1 MALLQWLSS
10 HLQATIR
17 NCFNRTAAAATAV
30 GAVGAAAAAAA
41 ALAAAVAAAAL
52 AAAAAAA
59 VVVVV
64 VAAAAAA
71 AVAVVVR
78 KCNFLV
84 FFQSEIITV
93 HVSVHLSQCICAVL
107 LVTFDRLFSNFLLK
121 DPLDLADQRSTHHP
135 DYENKTKQMIL
146 LSPYAVNV
154 FLFSIKKAATK
165 VLTRTKVLNSC
176 Q

>member
-17 NCFNRTAAAATAV
+17 NCFNRTAAAAAAV
-30 GAVGAAAAAAA
+30 GAVGAAAAAA

-64 VAAAAAA
+64 AAAAAA
-71 AVAVVVR
+71 AAAAVVVR

-93 HVSVHLSQCICAVL
+93 HVSIHLSQCICAVL

-121 DPLDLADQRSTHHP
+121 DPLDLADQRITHHP
-135 DYENKTKQMIL
+135 DYENKTK
-146 LSPYAVNV
+146 
-154 FLFSIKKAATK
+154 
-165 VLTRTKVLNSC
+165 
-176 Q
+176 